1 MPTTSMYRVTQ
12 VATGVAG
19 SPYYLTGHFNAAA
32 GTAQQAAD
40 AWRALLSGGV
50 ATYVTGLVFSAISAV
65 ETVDPA
71 TGNTTAITAVTV
83 AAQTFT
89 NADQPLPA
97 ATSLLLRWR
106 TGTYVAGREVRGR
119 TNIPRLGELDNT
131 LGVPAGATTTAWQAR
146 ITTLLA
152 SVVASLVVYA
162 RQAGTWNTVVTGSVW
177 DQWAVLRS
185 RRD

>member
-1 MPTTSMYRVTQ
+1 MPTSDMYRVTQ

-19 SPYYLTGHFNAAA
+19 SPYYLTGHFVASV

-50 ATYVTGLVFSAISAV
+50 ATYIAPMVFSAITDV

-71 TGNTTAITAVTV
+71 TGNTTSITAVTV
-83 AAQTFT
+83 AAVTFT

-106 TGTYVAGREVRGR
+106 TGTFIAGREIRGR
-119 TNIPRLGELDNT
+119 TNIPRLGELDST
-131 LGVPAGATTTAWQAR
+131 LGVPNSTLTTAWNAR
-146 ITTLLA
+146 IVTLLA
-152 SVVASLVVYA
+152 SAVAELCIYSRAQGAWYSVE
-162 RQAGTWNTVVTGSVW
+162 TGSVW
-177 DQWAVLRS
+177 AEWAVLRS